1 MRVLNL
7 FTNDLTSCQPP
18 ELHQAILALAQSGVE
33 EHFRLEFKETWK
45 ADEQCQDIAA
55 FANSYGGLLIV
66 GVTNDRQGFPGIPMP
81 PTSDLKTQLDST
93 IATRISPVPICEV
106 HTCPAPANAGH
117 ALALIRVSPQ
127 PKLHLYLKGDRP
139 VYVRNGDQTVP
150 ARATDLQA
158 LLDRV
163 RNAEASGQQLIDPSV
178 DIARDFYV
186 SKATNLSA
194 TFAERQD
201 VNKRWRSE
209 TFCRV
214 TAIPERPLQVGLD
227 VTLEQRFRH
236 SIYSLYPSLAQRL
249 LVGLGTSIA
258 KREDRR
264 GSWYRY
270 HHLDLER
277 DHEGVWAF
285 NSAGTIQYICE
296 ASGRVGT
303 DAADLWSLVDFFV
316 NLDGTLGLTHEMWTS
331 LGYFGAGRFVVQL
344 SVPKLVPI
352 INETHYQPL
361 FHETSLLI
369 PRDAAR
375 NLYANYEVSTGR
387 GELLLTYDGRTSQR
401 TETLVTV
408 GNQVLRDLRFGVDV
422 AALRGVLQ
430 QFSAF

>member
-1 MRVLNL
+1 MRALNL
-7 FTNDLTSCQPP
+7 FTDDFTSCQPL
-18 ELHQAILALAQSGVE
+18 ELQQAILALAQSEVE
-33 EHFRLEFKETWK
+33 EKFRLEFKETWNS
-45 ADEQCQDIAA
+45 DEQCPDIAA

-66 GVTNDRQGFPGIPMP
+66 GVTNDRQGFPGIPVP
-81 PTSDLKTQLDST
+81 PKSHLNTRLASI
-93 IATRISPVPICEV
+93 IATRVSPVPIFEV
-106 HTCPAPANAGH
+106 HTCPAPANTGQ

-127 PKLHLYLKGDRP
+127 PKLHLYLRGDRP
-139 VYVRNGDQTVP
+139 VYVRNEDQTIP

-158 LLDRV
+158 LLDRL
-163 RNAEASGQQLIDPSV
+163 RNAEAGGRQPINPSV
-178 DIARDFYV
+178 DIAPDFYV

-201 VNKRWRSE
+201 VNKRRKSE

-214 TAIPERPLQVGLD
+214 TAIPERLLQVGLD

-249 LVGLGTSIA
+249 SVDLGTSIA
-258 KREDRR
+258 KREDRA

-296 ASGRVGT
+296 ASGRLGT
-303 DAADLWSLVDFFV
+303 GAADLWSVVDFFV
-316 NLDGTLGLTHEMWTS
+316 NLDGTLRLTHEMWTS
-331 LGYFGAGRFVVQL
+331 LGYFAAGRFVVQL

-352 INETHYQPL
+352 VNDTHYQQL
-361 FHETSLLI
+361 FYETSLLI

-375 NLYANYEVSTGR
+375 ELYANYEAPIGR
-387 GELLLTYDGRTSQR
+387 SELLLTYDGRTSQR

-430 QFSAF
+430 QFSA